1 MSAIGEN
8 IRSIRRE
15 QKLTQL
21 ALAMRVG
28 VTPQAVG
35 KWERGESEPDISL
48 LLPIAKALNVTAE
61 TLFGLENR
69 RGSAPASF
77 LAEEFPESLKCR
89 RLAANLT
96 QAELARKLDVRPQ
109 TVSKWENGV
118 CAPDAGYLAALC
130 GLYGISP
137 SALLSERALPPRRA
151 QSPAVPVSPAPAAA
165 ECVKKPRFFSKR
177 PVRAAALALFLV
189 LALCIVLVPFS
200 LGSSSPSLPGSSA
213 QQPEDPVPPGG
224 GTDAPEDPGGGT
236 EEPEEPGGGTEEP
249 ENPGSGTDD
258 PEDPGGGT
266 EEPEEPEN
274 PGELPPP
281 EVTYYTLTLYSD
293 VAPFP
298 EENTVWQDELVQEGW
313 TVTADGAE
321 EKGDVCLPPFGA
333 DMYILTG
340 YTYKD
345 GTPVQFPLTMTR
357 DTALYAQQQPAWLD
371 WAAESCYTAQQA
383 ELALCRELDTAYI
396 FLEGYIRF
404 YGELCDLLARCPQAP
419 RAELFRYLND
429 PGRDPVFPRT
439 VQATVNGERMSLP
452 LGDIPEPRNRYPEI
466 FNSLPELTAFE
477 EFCDK
482 YIRQP
487 CLQLTYAMTQENVP
501 LESAV
506 VSAIK
511 NFAPFV
517 SLGHESR
524 TAAYRAF
531 LEEHADAA
539 AYAFPEISLAR

>member
-130 GLYGISP
+130 SLYGISP
-137 SALLSERALPPRRA
+137 SALLSERALPPQRA
-151 QSPAVPVSPAPAAA
+151 QAPAVPASPAPAAA
-165 ECVKKPRFFSKR
+165 ECVKKPGFFSKR

-200 LGSSSPSLPGSSA
+200 LGSSSPSLPGPSA
-213 QQPEDPVPPGG
+213 QQPEDP
-224 GTDAPEDPGGGT
+224 AP
-236 EEPEEPGGGTEEP
+236 PGGGTEEP

-258 PEDPGGGT
+258 PEEPGGGTEEPEDPGGGT

-281 EVTYYTLTLYSD
+281 EITYYTLTLYSD

-313 TVTADGAE
+313 TVSADGAE

-371 WAAESCYTAQQA
+371 WAAESSYTAQQA

-452 LGDIPEPRNRYPEI
+452 LGDIPEPRSRYPEI

-524 TAAYRAF
+524 TAAYRSF

>member
-1 MSAIGEN
+1 M
-8 IRSIRRE
+8 
-15 QKLTQL
+15 
-21 ALAMRVG
+21 
-28 VTPQAVG
+28 
-35 KWERGESEPDISL
+35 
-48 LLPIAKALNVTAE
+48 
-61 TLFGLENR
+61 
-69 RGSAPASF
+69 
-77 LAEEFPESLKCR
+77 
-89 RLAANLT
+89 
-96 QAELARKLDVRPQ
+96 RPQ

-137 SALLSERALPPRRA
+137 SALLSERALPPQRA
-151 QSPAVPVSPAPAAA
+151 QAPAVPASPAPAAA
-165 ECVKKPRFFSKR
+165 ECVKKPGFFSKR

-224 GTDAPEDPGGGT
+224 D
-236 EEPEEPGGGTEEP
+236 TEEP
-249 ENPGSGTDD
+249 ENPDGSTDE
-258 PEDPGGGT
+258 PEEPDGGT

-281 EVTYYTLTLYSD
+281 EITYYTLTLYSD

-313 TVTADGAE
+313 TVSADGAE

-345 GTPVQFPLTMTR
+345 GTPAQFPLTMTR
-357 DTALYAQQQPAWLD
+357 DTALYAHLQPAWLD
-371 WAAESCYTAQQA
+371 WAAESSYTAQQA
-383 ELALCRELDTAYI
+383 ELAISRELDVAYI

-419 RAELFRYLND
+419 RAELFRCLND
-429 PGRDPVFPRT
+429 PGMDPVFPQT
-439 VQATVNGERMSLP
+439 VQATVNGERMFLP
-452 LGDIPEPRNRYPEI
+452 LGDIPQPRSRYPEI

-539 AYAFPEISLAR
+539 AYTFPEISLAR

>member
-21 ALAMRVG
+21 ALAMRVD

-137 SALLSERALPPRRA
+137 SALLSERALPPQRA
-151 QSPAVPVSPAPAAA
+151 QAPAVPAAPAPAAA
-165 ECVKKPRFFSKR
+165 ECVKKPGFFSKR

-200 LGSSSPSLPGSSA
+200 LGSSSPSPPGSSA
-213 QQPEDPVPPGG
+213 QQPEDP
-224 GTDAPEDPGGGT
+224 AP
-236 EEPEEPGGGTEEP
+236 PGGGTEEP
-249 ENPGSGTDD
+249 ENPDGSTDE
-258 PEDPGGGT
+258 PEEPDGGT
-266 EEPEEPEN
+266 EEPEN

-281 EVTYYTLTLYSD
+281 EITYYTLTLYSD

-298 EENTVWQDELVQEGW
+298 EENAVWQDELVQEGW

-371 WAAESCYTAQQA
+371 WAAESSYTAQQA
-383 ELALCRELDTAYI
+383 ELAISRELDVAYT

-419 RAELFRYLND
+419 RAELFCYLND
-429 PGRDPVFPRT
+429 PGRDPVFPQT

-452 LGDIPEPRNRYPEI
+452 LGDIPEPRSRYPEI

>member
-130 GLYGISP
+130 SLYGISP

-200 LGSSSPSLPGSSA
+200 LGSSSPSLPGPSA
-213 QQPEDPVPPGG
+213 QQPEDP
-224 GTDAPEDPGGGT
+224 AP
-236 EEPEEPGGGTEEP
+236 PGGGTEEP

-258 PEDPGGGT
+258 PEEPGGGTEEPEDPGGGT

-281 EVTYYTLTLYSD
+281 EITYYTLTLYSD

-371 WAAESCYTAQQA
+371 WAAESSYTAQQA

>member
-137 SALLSERALPPRRA
+137 SALLSERALPPQRA

-224 GTDAPEDPGGGT
+224 GTEEPENPDGGTDEPEEPDGGT
-236 EEPEEPGGGTEEP
+236 EEPEEPK
-249 ENPGSGTDD
+249 
-258 PEDPGGGT
+258 
-266 EEPEEPEN
+266 N

-281 EVTYYTLTLYSD
+281 EITYYTLTLYSD

-371 WAAESCYTAQQA
+371 WAAESSYTAQQA

-429 PGRDPVFPRT
+429 PGRDPVFPRM

-452 LGDIPEPRNRYPEI
+452 LGDIPEPRSRYPEI

-539 AYAFPEISLAR
+539 AYTFPEISLAR

>member
-137 SALLSERALPPRRA
+137 SALLSERALPPQRA
-151 QSPAVPVSPAPAAA
+151 QSHAVPAAPAPAAA
-165 ECVKKPRFFSKR
+165 ECVKKPGFFSKR

-224 GTDAPEDPGGGT
+224 D
-236 EEPEEPGGGTEEP
+236 TEEP
-249 ENPGSGTDD
+249 ENPDGSTDE
-258 PEDPGGGT
+258 PEEPDGGT

-281 EVTYYTLTLYSD
+281 EITYYTLTLYSD

-298 EENTVWQDELVQEGW
+298 EESTVWQDELVQEGW
-313 TVTADGAE
+313 TVSADGAE

-371 WAAESCYTAQQA
+371 WAAESSYTAQQA

-439 VQATVNGERMSLP
+439 VQATVNGERMALP
-452 LGDIPEPRNRYPEI
+452 LGDIPEPRSRYPEI

-539 AYAFPEISLAR
+539 AYTFPEISLAR

>member
-130 GLYGISP
+130 SLYGISP
-137 SALLSERALPPRRA
+137 SALLSERALPPQRA
-151 QSPAVPVSPAPAAA
+151 QAPAVPASPAPAAA
-165 ECVKKPRFFSKR
+165 ECVKKPGFFSKR

-200 LGSSSPSLPGSSA
+200 LGSSSPSLPGPSA
-213 QQPEDPVPPGG
+213 QQPEDP
-224 GTDAPEDPGGGT
+224 AP
-236 EEPEEPGGGTEEP
+236 PGGGTEEP

-258 PEDPGGGT
+258 PEEPGGGTEEPEDPGGGT

-281 EVTYYTLTLYSD
+281 EITYYTLTLYSD

-371 WAAESCYTAQQA
+371 WAAESSYTAQQA

>member
-1 MSAIGEN
+1 MDAIGEI
-8 IRSIRRE
+8 IRSIRKE

-48 LLPIAKALNVTAE
+48 LLPIANALDVTAE
-61 TLFGLENR
+61 TLFGLENK

-77 LAEEFPESLKCR
+77 LAEEFPESLKSR

-96 QAELARKLDVRPQ
+96 QAELARKLNVRPQ

-130 GLYGISP
+130 SLYGISP
-137 SALLSERALPPRRA
+137 SALLSERVLPPQRA
-151 QSPAVPVSPAPAAA
+151 PEPAVPTSPAPAAA
-165 ECVKKPRFFSKR
+165 KCIKKPGFFSKR
-177 PVRAAALALFLV
+177 PIRAAALALFLV
-189 LALCIVLVPFS
+189 LALCIVLIPFS
-200 LGSSSPSLPGSSA
+200 LGSSSSPSLPGSEGE
-213 QQPEDPVPPGG
+213 QLPEDPA
-224 GTDAPEDPGGGT
+224 TPGGGT
-236 EEPEEPGGGTEEP
+236 EEPEGP
-249 ENPGSGTDD
+249 ET
-258 PEDPGGGT
+258 PGGGT

-274 PGELPPP
+274 PGGGTEEPEEPGELPPP
-281 EVTYYTLTLYSD
+281 EITYYTLTLYSD

-313 TVTADGAE
+313 TVSADGAE

-371 WAAESCYTAQQA
+371 WAAESSYTAQQA

-429 PGRDPVFPRT
+429 PGRDPVFPQT
-439 VQATVNGERMSLP
+439 VQATVNGERMFLP
-452 LGDIPEPRNRYPEI
+452 LGDIPEPRSRYPEI

-531 LEEHADAA
+531 LEEHTDAA
-539 AYAFPEISLAR
+539 AYAFPEISPA

>member
-1 MSAIGEN
+1 MDAIGEI
-8 IRSIRRE
+8 IRSIRKE

-48 LLPIAKALNVTAE
+48 LLPIANALDVTAE
-61 TLFGLENR
+61 TLFGLENK

-77 LAEEFPESLKCR
+77 LAEEFPESLKSR

-96 QAELARKLDVRPQ
+96 QAELARKLNVRPQ

-130 GLYGISP
+130 SLYGISP
-137 SALLSERALPPRRA
+137 SALLSERARPPQRA
-151 QSPAVPVSPAPAAA
+151 PEPAVPASPAPAAA
-165 ECVKKPRFFSKR
+165 KCIKKPGFFSKR
-177 PVRAAALALFLV
+177 PIRAAALALFLV
-189 LALCIVLVPFS
+189 LALCIVLIPFS

-224 GTDAPEDPGGGT
+224 GT
-236 EEPEEPGGGTEEP
+236 EEP
-249 ENPGSGTDD
+249 EN
-258 PEDPGGGT
+258 PGGGT
-266 EEPEEPEN
+266 EEPEEPES

-281 EVTYYTLTLYSD
+281 EITYYTLTLYSD

-371 WAAESCYTAQQA
+371 WAAESSYTAQQA

-452 LGDIPEPRNRYPEI
+452 LGDIPEPRSRYPEI
-466 FNSLPELTAFE
+466 FNALPELTAFE

-506 VSAIK
+506 VSAMK

-539 AYAFPEISLAR
+539 AYTFPEISLAR